1 MKILALEF
9 SSPVRSVAVAVD
21 GAVRAEAAEQGGREM
36 HAFRLIASVLQES
49 GVAREEVEVIA
60 VGTGPGSFAGIRIA
74 IAIAQGWGLARA
86 VKQIGLSSA
95 DVAAAQV
102 TGLAEGQHFSI
113 VTDAQRGEFFGARYQ
128 FSASGSRLVRPFQ
141 LMMDSDWSRAEE
153 MIFRPDLIA
162 PDGHA
167 GQPCPPTASALVRLA
182 ARAGSFNNSAL
193 EPVYLRPATF
203 IKAPPTRFAF

>member
-74 IAIAQGWGLARA
+74 IAIAQGWALARA
-86 VKQIGLSSA
+86 VKQIGISSA

-162 PDGHA
+162 PDGRA
-167 GQPCPPTASALVRLA
+167 GQPCPPTASALARLA
-182 ARAGSFNNSAL
+182 ARVELWNDAVL
-193 EPVYLRPATF
+193 EPVYLRPAAF
-203 IKAPPTRFAF
+203 LKAPPTRFAF